1 MRRLAILLALV
12 PALAVPVMAPATPSE
27 QTQLQAANK
36 LREYGLEAD
45 TSLLTTSQI
54 AGILLV
60 NSDLEKGSFGSDFR
74 IREELKAILRR
85 NPATNP
91 DLQ

>member
-1 MRRLAILLALV
+1 MRRIALLLV
-12 PALAVPVMAPATPSE
+12 LIPALAAPVMTPAAPAE
-27 QTQLQAANK
+27 QTLLQTEMK
-36 LREYGLEAD
+36 LKKYGLETD

-60 NSDLEKGSFGSDFR
+60 DSDFEKGSFGSDFR